1 MSVEHD
7 SEQPNPSEYDSEQP
21 VVEVEEYVEEEKV
34 EEPTT
39 SDTYETV
46 CGSGSTSY
54 ATSLDGAASTECV
67 NV

>member
-1 MSVEHD
+1 M
-7 SEQPNPSEYDSEQP
+7 
-21 VVEVEEYVEEEKV
+21 EVEEYAEEEEV